1 VRPVEAVIPGAT
13 GGLLAALGRVEANWS
28 LSTPATSPQW
38 ANRDDVSPVIHFVM
52 TNVSIRD
59 LRNHGG
65 EIIDRV
71 EHGEAVRVTRDGR
84 PVAEL
89 RPLDAQRLTLPAIL
103 ERFRSLPTMDPIALR
118 EDIDSVI
125 DTSL

>member
-1 VRPVEAVIPGAT
+1 LKREA
-13 GGLLAALGRVEANWS
+13 
-28 LSTPATSPQW
+28 
-38 ANRDDVSPVIHFVM
+38 VSPVIHFVM

-89 RPLDAQRLTLPAIL
+89 RPLGAQRLTLPAIL
-103 ERFRSLPTMDPIALR
+103 ERFRSLPAMDSIALR

>member
-1 VRPVEAVIPGAT
+1 
-13 GGLLAALGRVEANWS
+13 
-28 LSTPATSPQW
+28 
-38 ANRDDVSPVIHFVM
+38 M

-71 EHGEAVRVTRDGR
+71 EHGEAVLVTRDGR

-89 RPLDAQRLTLPAIL
+89 RPLGAQRLTLPAIL
-103 ERFRSLPTMDPIALR
+103 ERFRSLPPMDPTGLR
-118 EDIDSVI
+118 KDVDSVF

>member
-1 VRPVEAVIPGAT
+1 M
-13 GGLLAALGRVEANWS
+13 N
-28 LSTPATSPQW
+28 
-38 ANRDDVSPVIHFVM
+38 
-52 TNVSIRD
+52 NVSIRD

-71 EHGEAVRVTRDGR
+71 ERDGR

-89 RPLDAQRLTLPAIL
+89 RPLEDQRLTLPAIL
-103 ERFRSLPTMDPIALR
+103 ERFRYLPAIEPAALR

-125 DTSL
+125 DTIL

>member
-1 VRPVEAVIPGAT
+1 M
-13 GGLLAALGRVEANWS
+13 N
-28 LSTPATSPQW
+28 
-38 ANRDDVSPVIHFVM
+38 
-52 TNVSIRD
+52 NVSIRD

-89 RPLDAQRLTLPAIL
+89 RPLEDQRLTLPAIL
-103 ERFRSLPTMDPIALR
+103 ERFRYLPAIEPAALR

-125 DTSL
+125 DTIL